1 MQHKIEQ
8 RFKRVYNSRA
18 HFHKVSYMFLFF
30 FGSSHFC
37 LHFLLIHLA
46 LSPPTLSPFPFPP
59 PTPALFAA
67 ICYNI
72 LSGCCSIFSLWKH
85 LSKQRVAL
93 RVCVAVFPSLSL
105 TLCLCPCGRLF
116 LSLLSGSLVRI
127 ITQRTYIAL
136 DFVVIAYGELVAS
149 PSPSPSSV
157 SSVQFS
163 SAQFA
168 TFSSLIKFFPQFFFL
183 SSFFSACTLC
193 FLSFR
198 FCFCCVCCY
207 LR

>member
-1 MQHKIEQ
+1 M
-8 RFKRVYNSRA
+8 
-18 HFHKVSYMFLFF
+18 
-30 FGSSHFC
+30 
-37 LHFLLIHLA
+37 HFLLIHLA

-93 RVCVAVFPSLSL
+93 RVCVAVFPSLSHS
-105 TLCLCPCGRLF
+105 
-116 LSLLSGSLVRI
+116 LSLPLCSSIFIPTLWVSRSHYHPAHI
-127 ITQRTYIAL
+127 HRTGFCRNCVWRARRVAIAIVSQ
-136 DFVVIAYGELVAS
+136 F
-149 PSPSPSSV
+149 

-183 SSFFSACTLC
+183 SSFFLPVL
-193 FLSFR
+193 FVFFR
-198 FCFCCVCCY
+198 FVFAFAVCAATSVEI
-207 LR
+207 